1 MMSNKMGDTPCAHHR
16 FARLKLARNGR
27 HPKRDTSAPGP
38 SHSTSYRKKSCDVK
52 GASGARRE
60 RSSRKGQNR
69 IFFATRLRRGLQR
82 AALWCAGLLTLWVAL
97 GLGSP
102 RATGAESLATV
113 ASAGPDPFASV
124 RARGREVAM
133 LASAVRLRDTDPEG
147 AATMLSGLFVE
158 AESPDVLSRTAE
170 LLVSDASSEWPRG
183 DRRAFLVDLAPAALL
198 SAREVGLP
206 PSVTLAQA
214 IIESGWG
221 RSRLARD
228 YNNLFGVKASR
239 GERGVSTTTREGRG
253 WSSARFRAYSD
264 WSESLAHHQELLSES
279 SRYASARAHAHSWRP
294 FLAHLAPI
302 YATSRTYTREVG
314 GLIERYDLDRWDA
327 LVREAAERQAAAQ
340 DVAAAPD
347 APARAG

>member
-1 MMSNKMGDTPCAHHR
+1 MMSNKLGDAARARHR
-16 FARLKLARNGR
+16 LTRLKLTRNGR
-27 HPKRDTSAPGP
+27 NQQRHTSAPGP
-38 SHSTSYRKKSCDVK
+38 SHSTNYRKKSCGVK
-52 GASGARRE
+52 GASGARHKRKRRQGRE
-60 RSSRKGQNR
+60 K
-69 IFFATRLRRGLQR
+69 IFFAAPVRQGLQR

-102 RATGAESLATV
+102 RATGAESVVVV
-113 ASAGPDPFASV
+113 APASPDPFAAV
-124 RARGREVAM
+124 RARGREVSL
-133 LASAVRLRDTDPEG
+133 LATAVRLRETDPEG
-147 AATMLSGLFVE
+147 AASLLSGLFIE
-158 AESPDVLSRTAE
+158 AESEDVLSRTAE

-239 GERGVSTTTREGRG
+239 GERGVSTTTRERRG
-253 WSSARFRAYSD
+253 WSDARFRVYDD

-279 SRYASARAHAHSWRP
+279 SRYASARAHADSWRP
-294 FLAHLAPI
+294 FLARLAPV

-314 GLIERYDLDRWDA
+314 GLIERYNLDRWDA
-327 LVREAAERQAAAQ
+327 LVREAAERQATASAARP
-340 DVAAAPD
+340 APD